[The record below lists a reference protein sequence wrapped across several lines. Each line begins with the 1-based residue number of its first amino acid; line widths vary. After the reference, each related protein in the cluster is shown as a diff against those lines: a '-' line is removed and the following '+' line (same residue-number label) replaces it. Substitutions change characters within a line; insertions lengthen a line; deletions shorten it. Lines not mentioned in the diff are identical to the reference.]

1 MIKDV
6 TAIKIDNNWM
16 EVRCIDLDVKNYISD
31 FFTFEPQNSKFRKN
45 KKWDGLI
52 RLYNKRSNRLHAGL
66 INILA
71 IFCKKNSLSLEI
83 DPLLIKTNEVKESDI
98 LEWIMTDL
106 KPTTDLG
113 DKLIPYEY
121 QINAIYNAIKY
132 NRITLLAAT
141 SSGKSFIIYVLVRY
155 YQLITNDFNK
165 SHLII
170 VPDKGLVEQLYQNL
184 EEFSQNNKD
193 WNVYDNCQKITGD
206 YEKIIKKEI
215 VISTWQSIYEND
227 KEYFEQFESIIIDE
241 THKAKNESFKK
252 IFDKCPHIKYRVGL
266 TGTLNDIPVDKLIIN
281 GYIGRIK
288 RIITTNQLQNQSR
301 AAPTQINMIHLMYHE
316 NDRKELFYLK
326 KKTKQENK
334 KLLNVNTLVYQ
345 EEQNYINSNNKR
357 NSLIVDFVGS
367 FNNKNSL
374 VLAERVNTHIEK
386 LYEEAK
392 QKLLNKHV
400 FIIIGTGKYKTNK
413 EDKNKIK
420 EFVNNNDNC
429 IIFSSFKSMG
439 TGQSIR
445 RLHNLIFAS
454 SYKAPITIIQ
464 AIGRIIRLHS
474 TKTTA
479 QIYDFFDDLS
489 YNNKPNITLT
499 HALKRF
505 YIYKKEKHDI
515 KRIVVNI

>member
-1 MIKDV
+1 MKDV

-16 EVRCIDLDVKNYISD
+16 EVRCIDHDIKNHISD
-31 FFTFEPQNSKFRKN
+31 FFTFEPANIKYRKN

-52 RLYNKRSNRLHAGL
+52 RLYNKRNNRLYAGL

-83 DPLLIKTNEVKESDI
+83 DPLLIKINEVKESDI

-113 DKLIPYEY
+113 DKLIPYDY
-121 QINAIYNAIKY
+121 QIDALYNAIKY

-141 SSGKSFIIYVLVRY
+141 SSGKSFIIYALVRY
-155 YQLITNDFNK
+155 YQLIINDINK

-170 VPDKGLVEQLYQNL
+170 VPDKGLVEQLYQNF
-184 EEFSQNNKD
+184 EEFSQNNED

-227 KEYFEQFESIIIDE
+227 REYFEQFESIIIDE
-241 THKAKNESFKK
+241 THKAKNESFKS
-252 IFDKCPHIKYRVGL
+252 IFEKCPHIKYRVGV
-266 TGTLNDIPVDKLIIN
+266 TGTLNDVQVDKLVIN
-281 GYIGRIK
+281 GLIGRVKKIV
-288 RIITTNQLQNQSR
+288 TTNQLQQKKR
-301 AAPTQINMIHLMYHE
+301 AAQTQVNIIQLNYSNSE
-316 NDRKELFYLK
+316 RKKLYELK
-326 KKTKQENK
+326 NIIKNENK
-334 KLLNVNTLVYQ
+334 SLINVQTLVYQ
-345 EEQNYINSNNKR
+345 GEQNFINENKKR
-357 NSLIVDFVGS
+357 NSLIVDFLDS
-367 FNNKNSL
+367 FKNKNSL
-374 VLAERVNTHIEK
+374 VLAERVETHIEK

-392 QKLLNKHV
+392 HRLKDKHV
-400 FIIIGTGKYKTNK
+400 FIIIGTGKYKTRK
-413 EDKNKIK
+413 EEKAKIK

-429 IIFSSFKSMG
+429 IIFSSFKLMG

-445 RLHNLIFAS
+445 RLHNLLFVS
-454 SYKAPITIIQ
+454 SYKAPITIKQ

-474 TKTTA
+474 SKIKA
-479 QIYDFFDDLS
+479 HIYDFVDEIS
-489 YNNKPNITLT
+489 YNNIANI
-499 HALKRF
+499 ALKHAIERMK
-505 YIYKKEKHDI
+505 IYKEEKHDI